1 MSPLSGQQIKK
12 AEASLADYA
21 QLLKAAGYELFSFD
35 ISNLLK
41 EGQTL
46 VVECHEYANGE
57 QLDREIFSGGDI
69 THRAEKIN
77 FGFRPSGN
85 DSTKLMQLDIPGVI
99 MKPNLTF
106 KLRGMSVADYPERT
120 FYYYNTRPFELA
132 LKIEENK
139 FIPLLILGSAWYD
152 ERSRI
157 FRFCGEKELAP
168 DMSSKILKDLP
179 HYYVIGI
186 TITKQ
191 N

>member
-12 AEASLADYA
+12 VDASLADWA
-21 QLLKAAGYELFSFD
+21 ELLKAAGYELFSFD
-35 ISNLLK
+35 ISNLLEK
-41 EGQTL
+41 GQTL
-46 VVECHEYANGE
+46 TVESREYAGGE
-57 QLDREIFSGGDI
+57 QVGRKVYNEGEIRQGME
-69 THRAEKIN
+69 RVN

-85 DSTKLMQLDIPGVI
+85 DSTKLMQLSIPGF
-99 MKPNLTF
+99 LTMSSLAF
-106 KLRGMSVADYPERT
+106 KLRGLRIADYPDRT
-120 FYYYNTRPFELA
+120 FYNYAIRPFKFGE
-132 LKIEENK
+132 IRENK
-139 FIPLLILGSAWYD
+139 FIPLLMLGSFWYD
-152 ERSRI
+152 ERSGL